1 VKKFLNKILSF
12 ILLLTGALPFLF
24 TLHFLG
30 KQQLIRHEMK
40 EKMEREML
48 HTVIIPENEL
58 VWVKYKK
65 EVRINDKM
73 FDVETY
79 RIDNGQYYL
88 TGLFD
93 EEETALNNYFEK
105 STDQKNEKGSQM
117 LSALLQ
123 FLQSMYPGDPDEPLD
138 FKNISKAYRPLIL
151 QHISFP
157 FKNVLTPPPQA

>member
-12 ILLLTGALPFLF
+12 ILLLTGALPLLF
-24 TLHFLG
+24 TLYFLG
-30 KQQLIRHEMK
+30 KQQIIRHEMK

-48 HTVIIPENEL
+48 HTVTIPENEL

-105 STDQKNEKGSQM
+105 STDQKNEKGSQI

-123 FLQSMYPGDPDEPLD
+123 FL
-138 FKNISKAYRPLIL
+138 
-151 QHISFP
+151 
-157 FKNVLTPPPQA
+157 V